1 MGEEEL
7 RVIDLLNRAAR
18 HLEDKGFENAR
29 LEVEHLLGHVLGLD
43 RVGLYVQFE
52 RPVVA
57 GELELFREL
66 YRRRLDREP
75 LQHLIGSTGFRDLEL
90 KTDRRAF
97 IPRPETELL
106 VELAVEFLRGR
117 PNPLVADLGTG
128 TGAIVVSVVCE
139 VPGACAVAVDISEDA
154 LHLARSNADRMGV
167 ADAIEL
173 VSADMLAGLAGR
185 GPFDAVLSNP
195 PYIPVDD
202 IPGLEP
208 EVRDH
213 DPRAALDGGEDGCT
227 FLFAI
232 ADGLYEYLKP
242 GGLLLLECEGEQ
254 GPATMARLEATGR
267 YSDIAVLKD
276 LAGRNRIVRAVR
288 VGDPV

>member
-1 MGEEEL
+1 MDEDAL
-7 RVIDLLNRAAR
+7 RIIDLLNRAAG
-18 HLEDKGFENAR
+18 HLEEKGFENAR
-29 LEVEHLLGHVLGLD
+29 LEVERLLGHVLGLD
-43 RVGLYVQFE
+43 RVRLYVEFE
-52 RPVVA
+52 RTVED
-57 GELELFREL
+57 GELERFREL
-66 YRRRLDREP
+66 YRRRLDHEP

-106 VELAVEFLRGR
+106 VECAVDFLRGR
-117 PNPLVADLGTG
+117 PNPVVADLGTG
-128 TGAIVVSVVCE
+128 TGAIAVSVVCE
-139 VPGACAVAVDISEDA
+139 VPGSCAVAVDISDDA

-173 VSADMLAGLAGR
+173 VSADMLEGLAGR

-195 PYIPVDD
+195 PYIPAND

-213 DPRAALDGGEDGCT
+213 DPHTALDGGDDGCS

-232 ADGLYEYLKP
+232 ADHAYEYLKP
-242 GGLLLLECEGEQ
+242 GGLLLLECEGDQ
-254 GPATMARLEATGR
+254 APATAARLKATGQYR
-267 YSDIAVLKD
+267 DITVLKD
-276 LAGRNRIVRAVR
+276 LAGRDRLVQGQR
-288 VGDPV
+288 PL